1 MKTDSFRGRDFITL
15 LEWSKEEVETILD
28 VALDL
33 KRRYAIGELHD
44 HILRAKTLFM
54 VFYNQSLRT
63 RNSFE
68 AGMTQLG
75 GHAHFL
81 DPSKIYTPA
90 LPGKE
95 VAYSTERVSDVA
107 RVLARMGDAI
117 SIRCYGD
124 PVDWTYGGANEMIP
138 TLPTGPIFPS
148 STWSATSTIPS
159 RPWPTC

>member
-1 MKTDSFRGRDFITL
+1 MKTDSFRGRDFLTL
-15 LEWSKEEVETILD
+15 LDWSKEEVETILD

-33 KRRYAIGELHD
+33 KRRYAIGERHD
-44 HILRAKTLFM
+44 HILPAKTLFM
-54 VFYNQSLRT
+54 IFYNQSLRT

-75 GHAHFL
+75 GHAHYL

-107 RVLARMGDAI
+107 RVLSRALAHGRRHLHPLLRRSRGLGVRWRARDDQELCLLG
-117 SIRCYGD
+117 RH
-124 PVDWTYGGANEMIP
+124 P
-138 TLPTGPIFPS
+138 TAQHGM
-148 STWSATSTIPS
+148 
-159 RPWPTC
+159 